1 MSHRISEASTVF
13 SCYLPPYH
21 LNSSYPRNSDFQT
34 ICLEGVIKTP
44 VETEVCWPQYVG
56 PGKNFVWA
64 TKKNNSD
71 TIHWILVGCSSNV
84 AGALLWCPLATATVA
99 ADASDPVAPPE
110 VMVFA
115 ATVAADGKRSSGKFN
130 ALTLTSGFSSSH
142 FLSSPFES
150 CVTAGLKPCQIQY
163 NWAVQTIPYI
173 YSIQSV
179 FFNRSFM
186 INTYPL
192 TLHVTGNIYL

>member
-21 LNSSYPRNSDFQT
+21 LNSSYPRTSDFQT

-84 AGALLWCPLATATVA
+84 AGALLWCPLCH
-99 ADASDPVAPPE
+99 SDSCGRRFRSCGSSRGYGVCSHSRCRRKE
-110 VMVFA
+110 V
-115 ATVAADGKRSSGKFN
+115 
-130 ALTLTSGFSSSH
+130 LW
-142 FLSSPFES
+142 
-150 CVTAGLKPCQIQY
+150 QIQRTHIDLWVLFKPFFVVSIWVLC
-163 NWAVQTIPYI
+163 NCWAKTLSN
-173 YSIQSV
+173 SI
-179 FFNRSFM
+179 
-186 INTYPL
+186 
-192 TLHVTGNIYL
+192 